1 MPCISS
7 LFANLFVHLWK
18 VLELLSRWCFLLPHL
33 ATTGKKIPLLGLAW
47 CCQVWILNHQLD
59 KKPKQVNAYLGG
71 KQWFNFNMAICCYT
85 IVTGISWIFW
95 SFIMLVGLLPVTAGV
110 VNTNGFPVLV
120 VHVFLFKMATCHYI
134 HVTGIR
140 RICSSFQI
148 LLINNG
154 LLCTLSSHYLCWG
167 SHSYDHHGKQST
179 NSRFLLRNRVVYH
192 KFVASSC

>member
-1 MPCISS
+1 MFSS
-7 LFANLFVHLWK
+7 SSSCYHWKEDSIAWSCMVLSSVNSEPSTRQEAKASQCLSWWKTMIQFQHGHL
-18 VLELLSRWCFLLPHL
+18 LLHNCNRDKLNFL
-33 ATTGKKIPLLGLAW
+33 
-47 CCQVWILNHQLD
+47 
-59 KKPKQVNAYLGG
+59 
-71 KQWFNFNMAICCYT
+71 
-85 IVTGISWIFW
+85 IF
-95 SFIMLVGLLPVTAGV
+95 FMLVGLLPVTAGV

-120 VHVFLFKMATCHYI
+120 VHVILFKMATCHYI

-154 LLCTLSSHYLCWG
+154 LLCTLSSHYLSWG

-192 KFVASSC
+192 KFVASSCYCNF